1 MKIKKAIISAAGFGT
16 RFLPITK
23 TIQKEMLPILSKPII
38 DYLVDECINAGI
50 EEIIFVVN
58 ENDNQIQ
65 DYYSEDLYFK
75 RYLERMNKADRYELI
90 ENIHLKAKFTFVFQK
105 EEDPYG
111 TAVPVYLAKDFVENE
126 EAFLV
131 VMGDD
136 FFYNADG
143 SNEIVKMIRV
153 FEESESKGL
162 VSCIT
167 VPKEL
172 VGKYGI
178 AEFREENGYKYL
190 TNQIEKPQPDTV
202 SSNFVTIS
210 KYIFT
215 PEIYKYINIE
225 ETDPK
230 SGELFL
236 TTAYTKFA
244 KENKMVIYEPTGEY
258 LDSGYVIGW
267 LKANIIVAKNNPVI
281 WKELMPFLEDRIQ

>member
-1 MKIKKAIISAAGFGT
+1 MRIKKAIISAAGFGT

-50 EEIIFVVN
+50 EEIIFIVN

-90 ENIHLKAKFTFVFQK
+90 ENIHLKAKFIFVFQK

-111 TAVPVYLAKDFVENE
+111 TAVPVYLAKDFVKNE

-143 SNEIVKMIRV
+143 SNEITKMIRV
-153 FEESESKGL
+153 FGESGSKGL

-172 VGKYGI
+172 VGKYGV

-202 SSNFVTIS
+202 NSNFVTIS

-215 PEIYKYINIE
+215 PEIFKYINIQ
-225 ETDPK
+225 ETDSK

-281 WKELMPFLEDRIQ
+281 WKELKPFLEDKIQ

>member
-38 DYLVDECINAGI
+38 DYLVDDCVNAGI

-90 ENIHLKAKFTFVFQK
+90 ENIHSKAKFSFVVQK
-105 EEDPYG
+105 EKDPYG
-111 TAVPVYLAKDFVENE
+111 TAVPVYLAKDFVKNE

-143 SNEIVKMIRV
+143 SNEISKMIKV
-153 FEESESKGL
+153 FEDSGSKGL

-172 VGKYGI
+172 VSKYGV

-202 SSNFVTIS
+202 TSTFVTIS
-210 KYIFT
+210 RYIFT
-215 PEIYKYINIE
+215 PEIYEYINIKE
-225 ETDPK
+225 IDPK

-244 KENKMVIYEPTGEY
+244 QKNKMVIYEPTGEY

-281 WKELMPFLEDRIQ
+281 WKELKPFLEDKIQ